1 MPPQSL
7 PQQQRSNA
15 NGSSN
20 AATQVQSS
28 SRNSDTPA
36 DDLKDGLK
44 KGARNVHR
52 LLEAPNLEHLPD
64 SYEDLKDLEYPA
76 SMYSAMERYL
86 PSELLNAPRSSKLA
100 VLQQIL
106 AKYRPNGERA
116 RASTIS
122 LLRTVF
128 FHVYSSCADNSIALE
143 LAT

>member
-1 MPPQSL
+1 MAQDPIPPHSL
-7 PQQQRSNA
+7 QQKRNA
-15 NGSSN
+15 NGSSL
-20 AATQVQSS
+20 ASTQTLG
-28 SRNSDTPA
+28 SRTPDIPSDNPQ
-36 DDLKDGLK
+36 DGLK
-44 KGARNVHR
+44 KGIRPVQR

-116 RASTIS
+116 RASTTY
-122 LLRTVF
+122 LYCVF
-128 FHVYSSCADNSIALE
+128 SHNSCCSSI
-143 LAT
+143 